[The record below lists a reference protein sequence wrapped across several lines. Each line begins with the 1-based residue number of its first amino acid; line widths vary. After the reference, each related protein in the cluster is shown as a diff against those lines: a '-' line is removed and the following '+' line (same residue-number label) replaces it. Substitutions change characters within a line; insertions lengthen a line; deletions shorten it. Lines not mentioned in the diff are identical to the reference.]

1 MDAVGLD
8 AAVIVGHSGGS
19 NTAQRFAIDH
29 PERTLG
35 TVLIGSFRSFHD
47 NPGMLELGRAASEL
61 PDRPSRPRIRAR
73 VPGELR
79 EAADSGRLLR
89 GDHRRE
95 RKLPVRVWQAYL
107 RGIVEADVPTE
118 TGTITGPP

>member
-19 NTAQRFAIDH
+19 YTAQRFAIDH

-47 NPGMLELGRAASEL
+47 NPGVLELGRAVAELTSQSTPSSCAS
-61 PDRPSRPRIRAR
+61 SRK
-73 VPGELR
+73 
-79 EAADSGRLLR
+79 AA
-89 GDHRRE
+89 
-95 RKLPVRVWQAYL
+95 
-107 RGIVEADVPTE
+107 
-118 TGTITGPP
+118 